1 MAVLL
6 VIRGMCHTFGNR
18 TQLMYLVDLAQYC
31 LEMRFDRFAE
41 WRKPDRRSAVEQG
54 MSEFVFQSPNCG

>member
-6 VIRGMCHTFGNR
+6 VIRRRCHTFGNT
-18 TQLMYLVDLAQYC
+18 TQLMYLVEVAQDC

-41 WRKPDRRSAVEQG
+41 WRKLDRRSAVEQG
-54 MSEFVFQSPNCG
+54 MSEFAFQSPDCS